1 MIFYAIVVENWKR
14 GHDLM
19 QNVKLQK
26 IAGAVILIL
35 IIVIYTFYRMHDTDA
50 VNVSVGVDDS
60 KIGIVED
67 GKNAVFIDLEDI
79 VKVELADS
87 YDEID
92 GQNYEVYADE
102 GIGEYL
108 IIQTTEKVYV
118 VNTINKNTTKTMYQ
132 EIQSAVGK

>member
-50 VNVSVGVDDS
+50 VNVSVGVD
-60 KIGIVED
+60 
-67 GKNAVFIDLEDI
+67 
-79 VKVELADS
+79 
-87 YDEID
+87 
-92 GQNYEVYADE
+92 E

>member
-1 MIFYAIVVENWKR
+1 MIFYAIVVENRKR
-14 GHDLM
+14 GCDLM

-26 IAGAVILIL
+26 IAGAVIFIL
-35 IIVIYTFYRMHDTDA
+35 IIVIYTLYRMHDTDA

-67 GKNAVFIDLEDI
+67 GKDAVFIELEDI
-79 VKVELADS
+79 VKVELSDS

-92 GQNYEVYADE
+92 GQNYEVYVDE

-108 IIQTTEKVYV
+108 IIQTAEKVYV
-118 VNTINKNTTKTMYQ
+118 VNTINRNTTKTVYQ
-132 EIQSAVGK
+132 EIQSAIGK

>member
-1 MIFYAIVVENWKR
+1 
-14 GHDLM
+14 M

-35 IIVIYTFYRMHDTDA
+35 IIVIYTFYRMQDTDA

-132 EIQSAVGK
+132 KIQSAVGK

>member
-1 MIFYAIVVENWKR
+1 M
-14 GHDLM
+14 
-19 QNVKLQK
+19 
-26 IAGAVILIL
+26 
-35 IIVIYTFYRMHDTDA
+35 
-50 VNVSVGVDDS
+50 
-60 KIGIVED
+60 ED